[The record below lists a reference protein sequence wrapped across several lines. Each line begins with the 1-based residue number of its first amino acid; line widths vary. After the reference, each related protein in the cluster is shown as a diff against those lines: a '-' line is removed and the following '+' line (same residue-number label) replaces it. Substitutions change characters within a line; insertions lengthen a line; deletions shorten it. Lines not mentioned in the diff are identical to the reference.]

1 MSPGKARRPWKG
13 PGDDM
18 TGGKMLMLYAV
29 LTYAAL
35 AAVIMFLIWR
45 LTNARE
51 ALAGARRTAAHAQAR
66 QEAARQ
72 AARVAEQRCRHALG
86 QAERSLAQ
94 TGQALEIAGYIKL
107 VSQQVNGLIEYI
119 AGPFEG
125 PPLSSSSEEPPPLQY
140 RPGRHAL
147 PAAGDQDLNDDAET
161 QMEFIP

>member
-1 MSPGKARRPWKG
+1 MA
-13 PGDDM
+13 
-18 TGGKMLMLYAV
+18 GGKMLMLYAV

-45 LTNARE
+45 LTKARE

-94 TGQALEIAGYIKL
+94 TGQALEIAGHIKL
-107 VSQQVNGLIEYI
+107 VSQQVTGLIAYI
-119 AGPFEG
+119 TGPFEEL
-125 PPLSSSSEEPPPLQY
+125 PLSGSAEEPPPLPY

-147 PAAGDQDLNDDAET
+147 PGGAGHQDINDDEQT